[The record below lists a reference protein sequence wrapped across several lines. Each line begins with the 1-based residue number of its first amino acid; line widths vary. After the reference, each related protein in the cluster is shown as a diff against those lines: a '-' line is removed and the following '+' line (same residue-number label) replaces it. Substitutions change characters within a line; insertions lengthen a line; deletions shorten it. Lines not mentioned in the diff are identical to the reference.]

1 MSLFIPYS
9 RATILIP
16 SGPASDPERY
26 HLFIV
31 INDPV
36 PHSGEG
42 EVLLVSVSTV
52 KTQSY
57 YDQTCLLSAG
67 SHEFIKR
74 DSFVDYGKARIET
87 VQKLMDGVSQG
98 KLIPKQ
104 PMDDEPFQRV
114 CAGLFSSPHTKKKI
128 RQFLGKLTG

>member
-31 INDPV
+31 VNDPV
-36 PHSGEG
+36 PHSREG

-67 SHEFIKR
+67 SHEFINQLKDKELIR
-74 DSFVDYGKARIET
+74 VET
-87 VQKLMDGVSQG
+87 
-98 KLIPKQ
+98 I
-104 PMDDEPFQRV
+104 
-114 CAGLFSSPHTKKKI
+114 CLFYAIAEIRLSVLPIFLLASS
-128 RQFLGKLTG
+128 RS

>member
-1 MSLFIPYS
+1 MSIFIPYS

-16 SGPASDPERY
+16 SGPAFDSDRY

-57 YDQTCLLSAG
+57 YDQTCLLSTG
-67 SHEFIKR
+67 SHEFIKQ
-74 DSFVDYGKARIET
+74 DSFIDYGKARIET

-104 PMDDEPFQRV
+104 PMDNEPFQRV
-114 CAGLFSSPHTKKKI
+114 YAGLFSSPHIKKKI
-128 RQFLGKLTG
+128 KQFLDQLTD

>member
-16 SGPASDPERY
+16 SGPAFDPDRY

-42 EVLLVSVSTV
+42 EVLLVSLSTV
-52 KTQSY
+52 KMLSY

-67 SHEFIKR
+67 CHEFIKQ
-74 DSFVDYGKARIET
+74 DSFIDYGKARIET
-87 VQKLMDGVSQG
+87 AQKLMDGVSQG

-114 CAGLFSSPHTKKKI
+114 YAGLFSSPHIKKKI
-128 RQFLGKLTG
+128 KQFLDQLTD